1 LSYFFGTSIYIL
13 KKEALVLKKIL
24 AFVAVIIVIYSIYID
39 LNFGTIPAI
48 SHASEVKENTKPST
62 AKKSSSYKE
71 IIIKPGDTVL
81 SVVEGVNKIPLSVS
95 IDKVINDFIQL
106 NNGIQPEEI
115 QIGQIYKIPLY

>member
-1 LSYFFGTSIYIL
+1 M
-13 KKEALVLKKIL
+13 KKIL

-62 AKKSSSYKE
+62 AKKPFSYKE

-81 SVVEGVNKIPLSVS
+81 SVVEEVNKIPLSVS

-106 NNGIQPEEI
+106 NNGIKPEEI